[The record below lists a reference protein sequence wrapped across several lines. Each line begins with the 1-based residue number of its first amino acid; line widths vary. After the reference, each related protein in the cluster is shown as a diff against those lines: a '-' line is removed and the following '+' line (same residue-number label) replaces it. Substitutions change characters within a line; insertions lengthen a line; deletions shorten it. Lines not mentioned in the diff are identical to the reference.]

1 MSQQWTAPEEEPQVP
16 LGAGGDVPPEQ
27 SYPETKPKVNG
38 ATVALVASFAV
49 GLLVIYLVGLQNRP
63 RTANAEQVQREQQ
76 VQSAIAEL
84 LEKNGKA
91 EQIKSLFADTK
102 RLVPMFY
109 NYLGTPEGK
118 PPELPADPFAPQD
131 ANRTSSLTPLD
142 PVHIEPVNAAEAD
155 GLRKVAETF
164 NGLKLQSVMLSKA
177 NSAAMINNRMVS
189 VGNKLGDLL
198 VTDIETNRVLL
209 SFGAHKFELKLT
221 RPNMDKDR

>member
-1 MSQQWTAPEEEPQVP
+1 MSQQWTTPEEAPQVP
-16 LGAGGDVPPEQ
+16 LGTGAAEPSEEAY
-27 SYPETKPKVNG
+27 SESKPRVNN
-38 ATVALVASFAV
+38 ATLALVASFAAA
-49 GLLVIYLVGLQNRP
+49 LLVIYLVGLQNRP
-63 RTANAEQVQREQQ
+63 RTANADQVQREQQ

-109 NYLGTPEGK
+109 NYLGAPEGK

-131 ANRTSSLTPLD
+131 GNRTSSLTPLD
-142 PVHIEPVNAAEAD
+142 PVRVEPINTAEAD
-155 GLRKVAETF
+155 ALRKVAETF
-164 NGLKLQSVMLSKA
+164 SALKLQSVMLSKT

-189 VGNKLGDLL
+189 VGNKLGDLV
-198 VTDIETNRVLL
+198 VTDIEANRVLL
-209 SFGAHKFELKLT
+209 AFGAHKFELKLT